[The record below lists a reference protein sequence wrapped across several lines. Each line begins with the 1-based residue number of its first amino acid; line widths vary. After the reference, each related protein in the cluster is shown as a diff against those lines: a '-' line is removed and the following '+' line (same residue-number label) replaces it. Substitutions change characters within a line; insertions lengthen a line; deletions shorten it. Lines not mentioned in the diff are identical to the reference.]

1 VLSTYIV
8 KQHETKL
15 GPADPTSPEWIPAF
29 LGAQSNEKNHG
40 LTAGYFRAKLKAG
53 RCHVPIDGL
62 GEPSRERLGRL
73 IHQAAAAF
81 LDCQFVVTSR
91 PEGEIRIL
99 GFEEALIGDPGAA
112 GYPGVSGKA
121 RQAVV
126 PG

>member
-1 VLSTYIV
+1 MRDWTESAPLPVRIEAAVLSTYIV

-62 GEPSRERLGRL
+62 DSPHASGW
-73 IHQAAAAF
+73 
-81 LDCQFVVTSR
+81 
-91 PEGEIRIL
+91 
-99 GFEEALIGDPGAA
+99 GD
-112 GYPGVSGKA
+112 
-121 RQAVV
+121 
-126 PG
+126 